1 MLIVCV
7 LSAKQG
13 TLYLFIF
20 IFKAILA
27 NPYYKV
33 SLVSNTGA
41 KVSGFFGLREDTNNI
56 GNNCFLFS
64 SRDDKL
70 KLWHNSCCNF
80 RIVNIIVLRGSV
92 SHVKGCQGSF

>member
-1 MLIVCV
+1 MLIVCM

-27 NPYYKV
+27 NPYHKV

-41 KVSGFFGLREDTNNI
+41 KVSGFFGLREDTRTI
-56 GNNCFLFS
+56 LEAIVSFFLPEMT
-64 SRDDKL
+64 
-70 KLWHNSCCNF
+70 N
-80 RIVNIIVLRGSV
+80 
-92 SHVKGCQGSF
+92 

>member
-41 KVSGFFGLREDTNNI
+41 KVSGFFGLREDTRTI
-56 GNNCFLFS
+56 LETIVSFS
-64 SRDDKL
+64 L
-70 KLWHNSCCNF
+70 PEMTN
-80 RIVNIIVLRGSV
+80 
-92 SHVKGCQGSF
+92 